1 MALVLGTK
9 AIICLMPA
17 VPIAG
22 KTEVPHM
29 DDVNIYDSGLK
40 FPLTWNARVLA
51 YSSAGDIAELITD
64 VLERAN
70 LPQYACVPGNV
81 SSSGTY
87 RTWVIKALVPDYPTL
102 RILFSNLEQ
111 LPGVKML
118 I

>member
-1 MALVLGTK
+1 
-9 AIICLMPA
+9 
-17 VPIAG
+17 
-22 KTEVPHM
+22 M
-29 DDVNIYDSGLK
+29 DDDNKLYDSGLK

-102 RILFSNLEQ
+102 RILFSGLER